1 MTSPPW
7 SAWKPLFTRPRRHRV
22 RAVAVSM
29 LGKIKRSKYPALTE
43 AEEAISIPLQTLAQA
58 IFDAILVHIV
68 NEVSPGGRWQELQ
81 QQMCE
86 SLNRKKDEHTLAIL
100 ADEYDDA
107 TVVFL
112 QVSATVWLCDR
123 LALRP
128 SPTPNHLAPTL
139 SLVYANVAPC
149 ASGERGRLRGKS
161 RGPRRARRAR
171 HRRPLGHAGYQT
183 RPELAAAA
191 AKESS
196 RGFHRRPHIEGSTR
210 PHVATRCP
218 PTAQPTAHSRRG
230 WLGRSLSPILHTN
243 IQPPRGLF
251 CILAWRTLPRHV
263 TYTQPTRCKTA

>member
-1 MTSPPW
+1 
-7 SAWKPLFTRPRRHRV
+7 
-22 RAVAVSM
+22 
-29 LGKIKRSKYPALTE
+29 
-43 AEEAISIPLQTLAQA
+43 
-58 IFDAILVHIV
+58 
-68 NEVSPGGRWQELQ
+68 
-81 QQMCE
+81 MCE

-149 ASGERGRLRGKS
+149 ASGERGRLRGQS
-161 RGPRRARRAR
+161 RGPRRARRAL

-191 AKESS
+191 AKEFLS
-196 RGFHRRPHIEGSTR
+196 RGFHRRPHIEGSTTTARGPPAAR
-210 PHVATRCP
+210 PPLNRLPTLVGACLAAPSLLSFTRIYSLHVASS
-218 PTAQPTAHSRRG
+218 ASRFAR
-230 WLGRSLSPILHTN
+230 
-243 IQPPRGLF
+243 
-251 CILAWRTLPRHV
+251 RTLPPPCHIPQ
-263 TYTQPTRCKTA
+263 QPTRCKTA